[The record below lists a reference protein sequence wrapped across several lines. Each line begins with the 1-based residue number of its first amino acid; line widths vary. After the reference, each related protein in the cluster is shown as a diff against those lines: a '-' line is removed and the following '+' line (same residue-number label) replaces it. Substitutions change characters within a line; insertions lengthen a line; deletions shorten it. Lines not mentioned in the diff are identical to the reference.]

1 MERGFELGLLEE
13 LKLRVE
19 KYEKLTAE
27 ALEKIEVVAKK
38 GTKEYDLAQ
47 KFLEVSRAYFSD
59 AKYYQTKGDNV
70 TALAAFS
77 YAHAWLDAGI
87 KAGFLK
93 GENERL
99 FMQP

>member
-1 MERGFELGLLEE
+1 MSVVDE
-13 LKLRVE
+13 LKVRVE
-19 KYEKLTAE
+19 RYEAITGE
-27 ALEKIEVVAKK
+27 ALKQVQIIANK
-38 GTKEYDLAQ
+38 GTKEYELAE
-47 KFLEVSRAYFSD
+47 KFIKIAQDYYSD
-59 AKYYQTKGDNV
+59 AKFYANKGDNI

-93 GENERL
+93 GENKRL

>member
-1 MERGFELGLLEE
+1 MSLVEE
-13 LKLRVE
+13 LKLRVQ

-27 ALEKIEVVAKK
+27 ALEKIEIIAQK
-38 GTKEYDLAQ
+38 GTKQYELAQ
-47 KFLEVSRAYFSD
+47 EFLRVANAYFSD
-59 AKYYQTKGDNV
+59 AKHFASQGDNV

-87 KAGFLK
+87 KAGLFK
-93 GENERL
+93 GEDSRL

>member
-1 MERGFELGLLEE
+1 MSLLEE
-13 LKLRVE
+13 LKLRVQ
-19 KYEKLTAE
+19 KYESLTRK
-27 ALEKIEVVAKK
+27 ALEQVQIIPSK
-38 GTKEYDLAQ
+38 GTKQRELAEQ
-47 KFLEVSRAYFSD
+47 FLKVARDYYSD
-59 AKYYQTKGDNV
+59 AKFYADKGDNI

-77 YAHAWLDAGI
+77 YAHAWLDAGV